1 MKIILISLIT
11 ILTLTSCSQNA
22 QKTIEDNK
30 GILQVGAEQTQEY
43 LPLLKNKKVAIVA
56 NQSSLIHTTH
66 LVDSL
71 ISLKINIVKIF
82 SPEHG
87 FRGNADAGEVVS
99 DNIDKKTGIPV
110 ISMYGKNKKPQA
122 ENLKDIDVMIFD
134 LQDVGVRFYTYI
146 SSLHYVMEACAEN
159 NIHVIVFDRPNP
171 NGFYIDGP
179 ILQKEFTSF
188 IGMHP
193 IPLVH
198 GMTIGEYAKMI
209 NGEKWLKNNINC
221 ELTVIKCTDYNHNT
235 LYELPIKPSPNLPDI
250 TSVYL
255 YPSLA
260 LFEGTIMS
268 LGRGTPHPF
277 HCYGHPD
284 IEMGSFTFTPV
295 STPGAAMHPKYEDI
309 ACFGTDVSNAG
320 EVILTDKKI
329 ILSWILKSYK
339 EMNRDDFFKSSF
351 GRLAGNSELQ
361 KQIVEGVSEQEIRKS
376 WQDGLSKFKIV
387 RNKYLLYPDFD

>member
-1 MKIILISLIT
+1 MRNIIILLIAIFT
-11 ILTLTSCSQNA
+11 MLNCKPYA
-22 QKTIEDNK
+22 QPQI
-30 GILQVGAEQTQEY
+30 QVGAEQTQEY
-43 LPLLKNKKVAIVA
+43 LSLLKNKKVAIVA
-56 NQSSLIHTTH
+56 NQSSLIHNTH
-66 LVDSL
+66 LVDTL
-71 ISLKINIVKIF
+71 LSLKINIIKIF

-87 FRGNADAGEVVS
+87 FRGKADAGEIVS

-122 ENLKDIDVMIFD
+122 ENLKDVDVVVFD

-159 NIHVIVFDRPNP
+159 KIPVIVLDRPNP

-179 ILQKEFTSF
+179 VLEKEFKSF

-193 IPLVH
+193 VPIVY

-209 NGEKWLKNNINC
+209 NGEHWLNNEIKCN
-221 ELTVIKCTDYNHNT
+221 LTVIKCKNYNHNS
-235 LYELPIKPSPNLPDI
+235 LYELPVKPSPNLPDI

-268 LGRGTPHPF
+268 LGRGTELPF

-284 IEMGSFTFTPV
+284 FKIGSYIFKPV
-295 STPGAAMHPKYEDI
+295 SVPGAAKHPKYENQTCYGI
-309 ACFGTDVSNAG
+309 NVSDYT
-320 EVILTDKKI
+320 EVIMTDKQLV
-329 ILSWILKSYK
+329 LSWLINSYK

-351 GRLAGNSELQ
+351 GRLAGTAKLQ
-361 KQIVEGVSEQEIRKS
+361 KQIEEGMSENDIRKS
-376 WQDGLSKFKIV
+376 WQSELNKFKLI
-387 RNKYLLYPDFD
+387 RSKYLLYDDFE

>member
-1 MKIILISLIT
+1 MKIILISLFT
-11 ILTLTSCSQNA
+11 ILSLSACNQSP
-22 QKTIEDNK
+22 QKAITQDIK
-30 GILQVGAEQTQEY
+30 IQVGAEQIQEY

-56 NQSSLIHTTH
+56 NQSSLIHDTH

-71 ISLKINIVKIF
+71 LSLKINIVKIF

-99 DNIDKKTGIPV
+99 NNIDKKTGIQIV
-110 ISMYGKNKKPQA
+110 SMYGRNKKPQA
-122 ENLKDIDVMIFD
+122 ENLKDIDIMIFD

-159 NIHVIVFDRPNP
+159 NIHVIVLDRPNP

-193 IPLVH
+193 VPLVY
-198 GMTIGEYAKMI
+198 GMTIGEYAQMI
-209 NGEKWLKNNINC
+209 NGEQWLSNKITC
-221 ELTVIKCTDYNHNT
+221 ELTVIECVNYNHST
-235 LYELPIKPSPNLPDI
+235 LYELPVKPSPNLPDI

-268 LGRGTPHPF
+268 LGRGTEFPF

-284 IEMGSFTFTPV
+284 MASGSFMFKPV
-295 STPGAAMHPKYEDI
+295 STPGAAKHPKHEGKT
-309 ACFGTDVSNAG
+309 CNGVNVSNSS
-320 EVILTDKKI
+320 EIIITDKKI

-361 KQIVEGVSEQEIRKS
+361 KQIENGISEEKIRES
-376 WQDGLSKFKIV
+376 WQKGLKSFKQI
-387 RNKYLLYPDFD
+387 RQKYLLYDDFE